1 MIGLFFEV
9 QTRPGHRDQYLD
21 LAASLKPDLEAM
33 GGCRFID
40 RFRSLTRENLLLS
53 YQIWQDEAV
62 LTAWRAHAHH
72 HDVQTIGRDRVFSD
86 YRIRVAQVIHE
97 QRPGQPVWQP
107 ERRTPYNDPAR
118 RKPTYILA
126 SESKNATLAAET
138 EWRRDAF
145 ASVYRDEHFAHLVDL
160 PDDRSRYRIRL
171 APICRSD
178 NRVLSHLRGDARL
191 RDARADRSAAVLS
204 AGQAS
209 RRSGR
214 GAKSGRL
221 VIAQRSEAIHRALP
235 AHRGRWIASWP
246 AQNCCNFVATPRNDG
261 CGRTTPKSPSPNPPD
276 CAA

>member
-53 YQIWQDEAV
+53 YQIWQDEGA

-72 HDVQTIGRDRVFSD
+72 HDVQTIGREKVFSD

-97 QRPGQPVWQP
+97 ERPGQPVWQP

-145 ASVYRDEHFAHLVDL
+145 ASVYREEHFAHLVDL
-160 PDDRSRYRIRL
+160 PDDQAGIEFGARL
-171 APICRSD
+171 FADPTT
-178 NRVLSHLRGDARL
+178 RVLPHLRGDARL
-191 RDARADRSAAVLS
+191 RHVRADRGAAVLS
-204 AGQAS
+204 AGRARAGVGWAKARK
-209 RRSGR
+209 RR
-214 GAKSGRL
+214 AH
-221 VIAQRSEAIHRALP
+221 HRASTLP
-235 AHRGRWIASWP
+235 NGGHASLAHPTKLRRNRLRRIHLVAQHEFLDLAGRRLRDRRRTPPPSAS
-246 AQNCCNFVATPRNDG
+246 
-261 CGRTTPKSPSPNPPD
+261 
-276 CAA
+276 